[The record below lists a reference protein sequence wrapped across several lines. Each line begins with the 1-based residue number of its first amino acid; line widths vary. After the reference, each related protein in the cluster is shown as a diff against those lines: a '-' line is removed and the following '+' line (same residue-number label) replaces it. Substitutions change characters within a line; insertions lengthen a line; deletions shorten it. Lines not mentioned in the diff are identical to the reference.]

1 VLTSIV
7 TYHTTI
13 VALPKWLIKKIDKI
27 RRNFLWK
34 GEEGEGNKGG
44 VYLVKW
50 RMVCRPKDLGGLGIY
65 DLNRFG
71 RALRQRWFWY
81 HWTDDSKPW
90 QSMLLPCDNQDQ
102 ALFQASTDQS
112 RVWEEGYFLARQVA
126 RGQSF

>member
-13 VALPKWLIKKIDKI
+13 FALPKWLIKKIDKI
-27 RRNFLWK
+27 KRNFLWK

-44 VYLVKW
+44 VYLVMW

-71 RALRQRWFWY
+71 RALRQRWFSY
-81 HWTDDSKPW
+81 HWIDDLKPW
-90 QSMLLPCDNQDQ
+90 QSMLLPSDDQDQ
-102 ALFQASTDQS
+102 ALFQASTEIK
-112 RVWEEGYFLARQVA
+112 VGYGKKAIF
-126 RGQSF
+126 

>member
-13 VALPKWLIKKIDKI
+13 FALPKWLIKKIDKI

-71 RALRQRWFWY
+71 RALHQRWFSY
-81 HWTDDSKPW
+81 HWIDDLKPW
-90 QSMLLPCDNQDQ
+90 QSMLLPCDDQDQ
-102 ALFQASTDQS
+102 ALFQASTEIK
-112 RVWEEGYFLARQVA
+112 VGYGKKAIF
-126 RGQSF
+126 